1 MPEFT
6 WQNPDLPFPVRCEV
20 PLDGEDHSY
29 VLYGSG
35 GCSLVD
41 TAKARALGGF
51 DEIYEPAYVE
61 DLDFGVRAWQRGWP
75 TVFVSGAKVTH
86 DHRATTSRYYTEQ
99 ELERVLEIN
108 YLRFLVRCIQSPEV
122 FARLWKQAIGRLNR
136 HAGYGNAPAMAALLE
151 ARHASNWL
159 NRRTA
164 TRVDEERLLALASG
178 AVAVF
183 PGRPQRDRDVILI
196 AAPYLPFPLA
206 HGGAV
211 RMYNLMRRASAEY
224 DQVLITFC
232 DELRTPPRELLDICT
247 EIVQVRRVGSHVL
260 PCTPRPDVV
269 EEFDSA
275 AFREALRQTVRK
287 WKPAVAQLE
296 FTQMAQY
303 SRECEPAKTVLVE
316 HDITLDL
323 YQQLLA
329 DSEDWETRRQWE
341 RWRTFETAAWKEMD
355 CVVTMSEKDRHIV
368 TNARRC
374 VDLANGVDLDRFQP
388 SAAEPESA
396 RLLFIGS
403 FGHLPNLLA
412 LKFFLN
418 EIWPLIEG
426 LRPTLH
432 IIAGARHE
440 YFQQVHQSRV
450 VVNLAQPGIEVED
463 FVSDVRPAY
472 RRASVVIAPL
482 LASAGT
488 NIKIMEAMAMGKA
501 IVSTPGGVNGLSVE
515 SGCDLLVAGTPQEFA
530 NAVMHLIRNPGER
543 KKMEASGRLTAERKY
558 NWDVIAAKQ
567 AELYRSLRA

>member
-1 MPEFT
+1 
-6 WQNPDLPFPVRCEV
+6 
-20 PLDGEDHSY
+20 
-29 VLYGSG
+29 
-35 GCSLVD
+35 
-41 TAKARALGGF
+41 
-51 DEIYEPAYVE
+51 
-61 DLDFGVRAWQRGWP
+61 
-75 TVFVSGAKVTH
+75 
-86 DHRATTSRYYTEQ
+86 
-99 ELERVLEIN
+99 
-108 YLRFLVRCIQSPEV
+108 
-122 FARLWKQAIGRLNR
+122 
-136 HAGYGNAPAMAALLE
+136 
-151 ARHASNWL
+151 
-159 NRRTA
+159 
-164 TRVDEERLLALASG
+164 
-178 AVAVF
+178 
-183 PGRPQRDRDVILI
+183 
-196 AAPYLPFPLA
+196 
-206 HGGAV
+206 
-211 RMYNLMRRASAEY
+211 MYNLMRRASAEY

-543 KKMEASGRLTAERKY
+543 KNMEASGRLTAERKY